1 MTEDDIRSVLRDM
14 REDPVPPDS
23 LARVRMAVNE
33 RLAAKSR
40 MPWFAAVIA
49 AATLAVFFLMLRPRT
64 ASVPTVATRSAPV
77 VAREAKRGTGHPI
90 GTKSPRCEENQTAAD
105 CEAPDDPLVVRIE
118 TEDPDVVILL
128 LGD

>member
-23 LARVRMAVNE
+23 LARVRLAVNE

-77 VAREAKRGTGHPI
+77 VAREAKREPVT
-90 GTKSPRCEENQTAAD
+90 
-105 CEAPDDPLVVRIE
+105 PLDLNSVR
-118 TEDPDVVILL
+118 DVR
-128 LGD
+128 